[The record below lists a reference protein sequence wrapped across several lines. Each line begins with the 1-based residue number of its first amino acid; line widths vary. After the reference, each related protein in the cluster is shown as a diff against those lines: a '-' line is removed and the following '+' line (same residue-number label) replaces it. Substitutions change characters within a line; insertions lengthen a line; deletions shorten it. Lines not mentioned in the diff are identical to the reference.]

1 MQPIKYNLFFALLT
15 LVFFAACAP
24 KDANNTAANSST
36 TTTAP
41 AANNTAAAPAPAP
54 AANNAKLSKFPEQ
67 SLPLTINRES
77 ATNSAFLPLSENDG
91 SWLEND
97 YNIVLDASSQEFPKA
112 GFRLKISDSRHLIG
126 VIVDAQIPSG
136 IAQTVILQ
144 LFDADAK
151 PIGEAT
157 RINTNHA
164 IANQYTQ
171 GSTTC
176 TFTFSA
182 DAIKGQCTEVISD
195 PMGEKKDK
203 TSKVNQN
210 YVISADGITEQ

>member
-41 AANNTAAAPAPAP
+41 AANTAAAAPAPAP

-67 SLPLTINRES
+67 SLPLTIGEKTLN
-77 ATNSAFLPLSENDG
+77 NPAFLQLSNTDAE
-91 SWLEND
+91 WLQKE
-97 YNIVLDASSQEFPKA
+97 YNLPIEINGFEQPKA

-126 VIVDAQIPSG
+126 IIADADIPSG
-136 IAQTVILQ
+136 LATTIMLQ

-151 PIGEAT
+151 PIGELA
-157 RINTNHA
+157 RIHTYHG

-171 GSTTC
+171 GNTTC

-203 TSKVNQN
+203 TSKVSQN

>member
-24 KDANNTAANSST
+24 KDANNTAANST
-36 TTTAP
+36 TPPP

-54 AANNAKLSKFPEQ
+54 AANNAKLTKFPEQ
-67 SLPLTINRES
+67 SLPFVINTETT
-77 ATNSAFLPLSENDG
+77 TNAAFLKLSDTDVE
-91 SWLEND
+91 WLEKD
-97 YNIVLDASSQEFPKA
+97 YNIALDASAQEQPKA

-136 IAQTVILQ
+136 SAKTIMLQ

-151 PIGEAT
+151 PIGELT
-157 RINTNHA
+157 RIHTYHE

-171 GSTTC
+171 GSTNC

>member
-1 MQPIKYNLFFALLT
+1 MQPIKYKLFFALLT

-54 AANNAKLSKFPEQ
+54 AANSAKLTKFPEQ
-67 SLPLTINRES
+67 SLPFAIDPKT
-77 ATNSAFLPLSENDG
+77 ATNAAFLQLSDTDAE
-91 SWLEND
+91 WLAKD
-97 YNIVLDASSQEFPKA
+97 YNITVDASAEEQPKA
-112 GFRLKISDSRHLIG
+112 AFRLKISDSRHLIG
-126 VIVDAQIPSG
+126 VIVDADIPSG
-136 IAQTVILQ
+136 VATTLKLQ
-144 LFDADAK
+144 LFDAEAK
-151 PIGEAT
+151 PIGKMTELALF
-157 RINTNHA
+157 NEV
-164 IANQYTQ
+164 ANQYTA
-171 GSTTC
+171 GSTNC

-203 TSKVNQN
+203 TSKSAQN

>member
-41 AANNTAAAPAPAP
+41 AANTAAAPAPAP

-67 SLPLTINRES
+67 SLPFAIDPKT
-77 ATNSAFLPLSENDG
+77 ATNPAFLKLSDTDAE
-91 SWLEND
+91 WLAKD
-97 YNIVLDASSQEFPKA
+97 YNITVDASAEEQPKA
-112 GFRLKISDSRHLIG
+112 AFRLKISDSRHLIG
-126 VIVDAQIPSG
+126 VIVDADIPSG
-136 IAQTVILQ
+136 VATSLKLQ

-151 PIGEAT
+151 PIGKMTELA
-157 RINTNHA
+157 IFHE
-164 IANQYTQ
+164 IANQYTA
-171 GSTTC
+171 GSTNC

-203 TSKVNQN
+203 TSKINQN